1 MALRGKKP
9 EDRKQRL
16 KLLLSG
22 EAGVGK
28 TSAAIQMPRPYI
40 IDTEQGSVH
49 YGELIEKAVGAVFE
63 AKRFDDIVAEVRAL
77 MTEEHDYLTLVID
90 PITVVYNEL
99 LDEGEKKV
107 GTEFGR
113 HYGYANKQFKRLC
126 NLLTTIDMNVVIT
139 AHEKNEFGEKLEVI
153 GKTFDGYKKLDYIFD
168 LWLQLERDRP
178 RKDVKNA
185 MRYAVVRKTRLA
197 EFPDQDRFEWSYELI
212 RQRYGAERLEKG
224 TQTIELGTTDQVERF
239 RYLLNTLSDSEVM
252 ALKIDKAL
260 KDVEDVADLP
270 ADRIAKGIRLIEE
283 YKALRRAA

>member
-28 TSAAIQMPRPYI
+28 TTAAIQMPRPYI

-49 YGELIEKAVGAVFE
+49 YGELIESSGGAVFE

-90 PITVVYNEL
+90 PITVVFNEL

-139 AHEKNEFGEKLEVI
+139 AHEKNEYGEKLEIV
-153 GKTFDGYKKLDYIFD
+153 GKTFDGYRKLDYIFD
-168 LWLQLERDRP
+168 LWLQLERDKKSKKRM
-178 RKDVKNA
+178 A
-185 MRYAVVRKTRLA
+185 TVRKTRLA
-197 EFPDQDRFEWSYELI
+197 EFPDLDKFEWSYEGI
-212 RQRYGAERLEKG
+212 KGRYGVERLEK
-224 TQTIELGTTDQVERF
+224 TAETMELANPDQVERF
-239 RYLLNTLSDSEVM
+239 RYLLGTLTENEVA

-260 KDVEDVADLP
+260 KDVEDIADLT
-270 ADRIAKGIRLIEE
+270 ADRITKGIKLIEE
-283 YKALRRAA
+283 YKAMRRAA

>member
-28 TSAAIQMPRPYI
+28 TTAAIQMPKPYI

-49 YGELIEKAVGAVFE
+49 YGDTIEKAGGAVFE
-63 AKRFDDIVAEVRAL
+63 AKRFDDVVAEVRAL

-178 RKDVKNA
+178 RKDGKSA
-185 MRYAVVRKTRLA
+185 KRYAVVRKTRLA
-197 EFPDQDRFEWSYELI
+197 EFPDQDRFEWSYEGI
-212 RQRYGAERLEKG
+212 ADRYGIDRLEKG
-224 TQTIELGTTDQVERF
+224 SQTIELGTTDQVERF
-239 RYLLNTLSDSEVM
+239 RYLLNTLTEEELVR
-252 ALKIDKAL
+252 LKIDKAL
-260 KDVEDVADLP
+260 KDVEDIADLP
-270 ADRIAKGIRLIEE
+270 ADRIAKGIQLIED
-283 YKALRRAA
+283 YKAMRRAA